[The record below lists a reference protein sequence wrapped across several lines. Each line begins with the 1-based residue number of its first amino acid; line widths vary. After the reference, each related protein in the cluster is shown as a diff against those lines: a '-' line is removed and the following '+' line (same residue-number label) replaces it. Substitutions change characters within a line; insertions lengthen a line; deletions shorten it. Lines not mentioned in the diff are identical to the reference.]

1 MYDKINVN
9 SPAAYKPVNNSP
21 FNDNRNHLIT
31 HLNLCSN
38 KCLLFHM
45 WETGWSE
52 YFPMDNGA
60 TAEPPVKKLLPSSD
74 ATLQSDNL
82 W

>member
-21 FNDNRNHLIT
+21 FNDNSLKCLNTILIKS
-31 HLNLCSN
+31 SN

-45 WETGWSE
+45 WETG
-52 YFPMDNGA
+52 
-60 TAEPPVKKLLPSSD
+60 
-74 ATLQSDNL
+74 
-82 W
+82 